1 MLYKKAAAAGNPQA
15 MYNLGWLY
23 EKGWGVTQDDA
34 QAREWYQKAAD
45 AGNAAAK
52 AALWLLPTKRS
63 GGQEQSGLPKD
74 WAQNAEQSGQH
85 EDSGKGA
92 EDFVLP

>member
-45 AGNAAAK
+45 AGYATAK

-63 GGQEQSGLPKD
+63 GGQEQSRSAQGLGPD
-74 WAQNAEQSGQH
+74 AEQSGQH

-92 EDFVLP
+92 DDFVLP